1 MGKGRGRQNR
11 GKFCPFRMFGRFCP
25 IRRFKNWRLRMSLE
39 RGIKIT
45 CECLKCGYTTTTN
58 KHCVDL
64 SCPKCGGSMRRKD
77 RPGRGR

>member
-1 MGKGRGRQNR
+1 
-11 GKFCPFRMFGRFCP
+11 
-25 IRRFKNWRLRMSLE
+25 MSLE